1 MAFKSKVQPKF
12 TLDSPEALLH
22 DLRAKKYKDHYLIKQ
37 ICGEDIQVI
46 HLIKQM

>member
-22 DLRAKKYKDHYLIKQ
+22 DLRAKKYMDRYHIKQ
-37 ICGEDIQVI
+37 ICGEDT
-46 HLIKQM
+46 QMMH